1 MSASKWP
8 RCHCKREALS
18 CAAPRGGQSSPLL
31 LNQLRISLTRIE
43 DDHVYNRGPPIVSLK
58 STGMLLPRRLLRSL
72 PIEEVSRNTSPILD
86 ENQGPA
92 IVVQHLWHMGPSP
105 EQQSPSRRPFCL
117 SFRVPVF
124 PWCRLVFSPF
134 LRNSVIT
141 SKLLNLPE
149 FPTLCSVKWRWQ
161 CLPSQGHV
169 ETNWS
174 LAGQVHT
181 TGTRYQVGGG
191 DISCW
196 FPLSTFSPNFSEHEE
211 SDWLGAV

>member
-8 RCHCKREALS
+8 RCHCRGEVLS
-18 CAAPRGGQSSPLL
+18 CAALRGGQSSPLL

-72 PIEEVSRNTSPILD
+72 PIEEASRNTSPHS
-86 ENQGPA
+86 GWKPGASHCHPA
-92 IVVQHLWHMGPSP
+92 SLAHGSLPWAAESKQEALLPFL
-105 EQQSPSRRPFCL
+105 QSS
-117 SFRVPVF
+117 SFP
-124 PWCRLVFSPF
+124 LMQAGFSPF

-149 FPTLCSVKWRWQ
+149 FPTLFSVKWRWQ

-169 ETNWS
+169 ETNLKS
-174 LAGQVHT
+174 CRPSAHHRDQVPSWGRGH
-181 TGTRYQVGGG
+181 
-191 DISCW
+191 
-196 FPLSTFSPNFSEHEE
+196 
-211 SDWLGAV
+211 